1 MKVDRR
7 DFLKII
13 GLGTAGT
20 AVSGCSL
27 QGVGTALQLT
37 EQEIRPEPGPESWVA
52 STCGLCRGGCG
63 VVVRK
68 IGERAV
74 KLEGNP
80 IHPVNRGRLCP
91 VGQASLQLLY
101 NPDRLRSP
109 LKRVGERGSGK
120 WEEISWEEAVAIM
133 ASKLKELRE
142 QDKPHTLV
150 VLSGEGS
157 ELADLLM
164 RRFLNSYGSPNFFP
178 ANSEEPSSLAQ
189 YITQRIKGRI
199 AYDFENSN
207 YILSFAAPLV
217 EGWLSPVRQMRALAH
232 VRQGRPGHRG
242 KLVQIESR
250 LSATGAKADEWIPV
264 RPGTAGLLALGF
276 AHVIVREDFY
286 DRAFAEKYLAGFE
299 DGIDQDGKKQK
310 GFKTI
315 VLEQYAPQKVSEVT
329 GVRAEVIERLGREF
343 ARSGPSLALAGD
355 GLLQQGDATR
365 SAVAVHVLNALVGN
379 IDRQGGV
386 LVRQPPPL
394 SSWPPVKQ
402 DQVAA
407 SGLGRPSLQ
416 ISSDRNL
423 SEAIL
428 GEKPYK
434 TNALFILGANP
445 FLSAPA
451 SFRAAIKKVPFVVSF
466 SLFPD
471 ETAEQAD
478 LILPDCTPLE
488 RWDIQTQI
496 PGFALNA
503 VGLGQPALPPLYQ
516 SRAAA
521 EVILDLARAL
531 GGDTSASFPWQ
542 GGMGAVQSLVRGL
555 YRTKRGIIFSEE
567 FQDEH
572 LRHQLREWDWAPQ
585 DYPTFEDFWKD
596 IIVKGGWVDPYY
608 RYGDYQRTLRT
619 PSGKFDLSLLL
630 TEGFASSKGDE
641 RYPFYLHLFTPLAF
655 MNEAAANLPFL
666 QEIAGS
672 AVHSPWNS
680 WVEINPKSAKQLG
693 IKDGDW
699 VFIESPTNKIKT
711 RARLFA
717 GAMTDVLS
725 VPLGEGHTALGRW
738 AKNRGVNPHSLFN
751 GTKPTKVR
759 IYKA

>member
-1 MKVDRR
+1 MRVDRR
-7 DFLKII
+7 GFLKIV
-13 GLGTAGT
+13 GLGTTAT

-27 QGVGTALQLT
+27 QGIGTALQLT

-52 STCGLCRGGCG
+52 STCGLCPGGCG

-101 NPDRLRSP
+101 NPDRLRAP
-109 LKRVGERGSGK
+109 AKRVGERGSGK
-120 WEEISWEEAVAIM
+120 WQQINWDEAMALM
-133 ASKLKELRE
+133 ASKLKDLRG
-142 QDKPHTLV
+142 QGKPHTLV
-150 VLSGEGS
+150 VLSGQGS

-189 YITQRIKGRI
+189 YITQGIKGRV
-199 AYDFENSN
+199 AYDFEDSN

-217 EGWLSPVRQMRALAH
+217 EGWLSPVRQMRALAN
-232 VRQGRPGHRG
+232 VRQGRPGYRG

-264 RPGTAGLLALGF
+264 RPGTVGVLALGF
-276 AHVIVREDFY
+276 AHVIVREDLY

-299 DGIDQDGKKQK
+299 
-310 GFKTI
+310 GFKTL

-329 GVRAEVIERLGREF
+329 GVPAEVIERLALEF

-355 GLLQQGDATR
+355 GLLQQGNATR
-365 SAVAVHVLNALVGN
+365 SAVAIHALNALIGN
-379 IDRQGGV
+379 IDRPGGV
-386 LVRQPPPL
+386 LVRQQPPL
-394 SSWPPVKQ
+394 SSWPAVQ
-402 DQVAA
+402 QGEIAA

-416 ISSDRNL
+416 ISSDRNV

-428 GEKPYK
+428 EEKPYK

-445 FLSAPA
+445 LWSAPA
-451 SFRAAIKKVPFVVSF
+451 SFHAALKKVPFVVSF

-503 VGLGQPALPPLYQ
+503 VGVGQPAVPPLYQ
-516 SRAAA
+516 SRPVA
-521 EVILDLARAL
+521 EVVIDLAKAL
-531 GGDTSASFPWQ
+531 GGDISASVPWK
-542 GGMGAVQSLVRGL
+542 GTMEAVQALLMGL
-555 YRTKRGIIFSEE
+555 YRTKRGLIFTEE
-567 FQDEH
+567 FQEEH
-572 LRHQLREWDWAPQ
+572 LRHQLREWDWVPQ

-596 IIVKGGWVDPYY
+596 IITKGGWVDPYY
-608 RYGDYQRTLRT
+608 RYGDYRRTLRT
-619 PSGKFDLSLLL
+619 PSGKFDLSSLL
-630 TEGFASSKGDE
+630 TGGSASSKGDE
-641 RYPFYLHLFTPLAF
+641 GFPFFLHIFRPLAF

-672 AVHSPWNS
+672 YVHSPWNS
-680 WVEINPKSAKQLG
+680 WAEINPKSAKQLG

-699 VFIESPTNKIKT
+699 VFIESLTSKIKT
-711 RARLFA
+711 RARLFS
-717 GAMTDVLS
+717 GAMPDVLS
-725 VPLGEGHTALGRW
+725 IPLGEGHTALGRW
-738 AKNRGVNPHSLFN
+738 AKNRGVNPHRLFD

-759 IYKA
+759 IYKAA